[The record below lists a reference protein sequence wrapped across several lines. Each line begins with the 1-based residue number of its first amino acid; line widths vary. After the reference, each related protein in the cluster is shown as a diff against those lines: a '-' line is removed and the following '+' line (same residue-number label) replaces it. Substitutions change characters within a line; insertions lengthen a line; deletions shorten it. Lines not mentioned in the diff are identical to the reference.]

1 MKKRKI
7 FSIFCLFFIITV
19 KQLFPQ
25 AGQLDTTFGQK
36 GAVINEI
43 NFIKQGSYPGAMAI
57 QNDGRIVVAGLLANK
72 SKFNFVVARYNMN
85 GNLDNTFGINGK
97 VILPIGNS
105 GSGAYSVAIQN
116 DDKIVASGYSY
127 TGDYSYFTTV
137 RFNPD
142 GNLDQ
147 SFGTNGIVITA
158 VTNFS
163 SFIRSVII
171 QNDGKIL
178 VGGGSANDMFGNDRD
193 FALVRYNSDGSLD
206 NSFGSNGKITIPI
219 SSKTDYITS
228 LGIQIDGRI
237 IAVGESYLN
246 DLDFAVVRYNSNGS
260 LDNSFGVNGK
270 ITTQMG
276 ETDIPRTLSVQTD
289 GKIVIGGYSG
299 SGGKYDFAIVR
310 YNSDGSLDNTFG
322 TSGKVITPFGDSGN
336 TVYSI
341 KLLNNGGIEAI
352 GYSSADFKCNL
363 TVVHYHSDGSLDSAF
378 GTSGI
383 MNIATEYTSEIQPP
397 VEYSVVKQDDGKLVT
412 FGKTYDGINYNFT
425 LNRFNTNGNLDKT
438 FGVSGSTLTKFGV
451 SKYYLSSVVIQSNQA
466 DEKIVTAGHSWNGNN
481 FDFALSRYNS
491 NGSIDNTFGINGNI
505 TTSIGDSDAF
515 ANSAAV
521 QSDGKIVVTGSSI
534 DGIKKV
540 FTTVR
545 YNIDGSLD
553 NTFGTGGKVITPFS
567 SEDSYANSVIVQK
580 DGKILA
586 AGLSPTSFGLNT
598 STHSFTIVRY
608 NADGSMD
615 ADFGTNGIVI
625 KRFGASL
632 SEITSLGIQED
643 DKIIAAGFS
652 SGLGGGKAF
661 VMTRFNPDGKIDTT
675 FSHIGIVTT
684 SVGKVEGLNFVSSI
698 SAINSVSTQ
707 NDGKI
712 IACGYCSNG
721 ESGVDIAKDFA
732 LVRYNTDG
740 SLDSTFGDSGIVMT
754 SLGDLDDV
762 AYSLTIQDDGKII
775 AGGFTDSGI
784 DEDYAIV
791 RYTIDGS
798 LDSTFGINGI
808 AINNFGAAGN
818 VIKSILLQ
826 NDGNIIAA
834 GYSANSDS
842 SNVVSVVA
850 RYLGN
855 NQTTSFAEN
864 RIKEIPSSF
873 NLFQNYP
880 NPFNPNT
887 KIRYTI
893 PSVGT
898 SLMKFVQLKI
908 YDILGREV
916 TTLVNEN
923 QQPGNYEVTFNTTNL
938 SSGVYLY
945 KLTAGSFSATKKMI
959 LLK

>member
-1 MKKRKI
+1 MKNIKI
-7 FSIFCLFFIITV
+7 LITIFFLIINA
-19 KQLFPQ
+19 KQILPQ
-25 AGQLDTTFGQK
+25 AGQLDKTFGQN
-36 GAVINEI
+36 GVVNNEI

-72 SKFNFVVARYNMN
+72 TKFNLIVARYTMN
-85 GNLDNTFGINGK
+85 GNLDNTFGINGR
-97 VILPIGNS
+97 VILPIGSS

-116 DDKIVASGYSY
+116 DAKIVVGGYSY
-127 TGDYSYFTTV
+127 NGDNNYFTSV

-142 GNLDQ
+142 GNLDK
-147 SFGTNGIVITA
+147 SFGTNGIVITP

-178 VGGGSANDMFGNDRD
+178 VGGGAVNDMNGNDID

-219 SSKTDYITS
+219 SSKTDYISS
-228 LGIQIDGRI
+228 LAIQIDGKI
-237 IAVGESYLN
+237 IAVGESYIN

-289 GKIVIGGYSG
+289 GKIVVGGYSG

-322 TSGKVITPFGDSGN
+322 TSGKVITSFGDSGN
-336 TVYSI
+336 TVCSI

-352 GYSSADFKCNL
+352 GYSITDFKCNL
-363 TVVHYHSDGSLDSAF
+363 TVVHYHSDGSLDSTF

-383 MNIATEYTSEIQPP
+383 MNIPTEYTSEIHPP
-397 VEYSVVKQDDGKLVT
+397 VDYSVVKQDDGNLVT
-412 FGKTYDGINYNFT
+412 FGKTLDGINYNFT

-438 FGVSGSTLTKFGV
+438 FGTSGITITKFGV

-466 DEKIVTAGHSWNGNN
+466 DQKIVTAGHSWNGNN
-481 FDFALSRYNS
+481 FDFALSCYNS
-491 NGSIDNTFGINGNI
+491 DGSLDNSFGINGNI
-505 TTSIGDSDAF
+505 TTTIGSSDAF

-521 QSDGKIVVTGSSI
+521 QSDGKIVITGSSR
-534 DGIKKV
+534 DGNKKV

-545 YNIDGSLD
+545 YNEDGSLD

-586 AGLSPTSFGLNT
+586 AGLSPTSFGIGI

-608 NADGSMD
+608 NSDGSLD
-615 ADFGTNGIVI
+615 SDFGTNGIVV
-625 KRFGASL
+625 KRFGSSS
-632 SEITSLGIQED
+632 SEITSLGVQGD

-652 SGLGGGKAF
+652 SGLGGGKVF
-661 VMTRFNPDGKIDTT
+661 VLARYNPDGKMDTA
-675 FSHIGIVTT
+675 FSDDGIVTT
-684 SVGKVEGLNFVSSI
+684 SVGKIEGQTIGSSI
-698 SAINSVSTQ
+698 SGINSISIQ

-712 IACGYCSNG
+712 IACGYCTNG
-721 ESGVDIAKDFA
+721 ESGGAIAKDFA
-732 LVRYNTDG
+732 LTRYNVDG
-740 SLDSTFGDSGIVMT
+740 SLDSTFGTDGIIIT
-754 SLGDLDDV
+754 SISSLDDI
-762 AYSLTIQDDGKII
+762 AYSVKVQEDGKII
-775 AGGFTDSGI
+775 AGGYTDSGI

-791 RYTIDGS
+791 RYNNDGS
-798 LDSTFGINGI
+798 LDSTFETNGI
-808 AINNFGAAGN
+808 SVNNFGASGN
-818 VIKSILLQ
+818 IIKSIALQ
-826 NDGNIIAA
+826 EDGNIIAA

-842 SNVVSVVA
+842 SNVVNIVA
-850 RYLGN
+850 RYLGTN
-855 NQTTSFAEN
+855 KTTSTSGN
-864 RIKEIPSSF
+864 NINKVPTSF
-873 NLFQNYP
+873 NLSQNYP
-880 NPFNPNT
+880 NPFNPST
-887 KIRYTI
+887 VISWEQPFSSHI
-893 PSVGT
+893 
-898 SLMKFVQLKI
+898 SLKV
-908 YDILGREV
+908 YDILGREIS
-916 TTLVNEN
+916 TLVNEEKTA
-923 QQPGNYEVTFNTTNL
+923 GNYEVTFDAKNL
-938 SSGVYLY
+938 ASGIYFYRLQ
-945 KLTAGSFSATKKMI
+945 AGNYTSIKKMI